1 MHHGNHETTG
11 MILVGIILP
20 WALRL
25 PSFRGGIPFR
35 GRTKTFSNGLY
46 IQPLI
51 VTFLDV
57 LCGKRIQE
65 LSSFL

>member
-1 MHHGNHETTG
+1 MRHGNHETNG

-35 GRTKTFSNGLY
+35 GRTKTFSNGL
-46 IQPLI
+46 
-51 VTFLDV
+51 
-57 LCGKRIQE
+57 C
-65 LSSFL
+65 LSAYGAVAPSSTVALAMGPRRMR